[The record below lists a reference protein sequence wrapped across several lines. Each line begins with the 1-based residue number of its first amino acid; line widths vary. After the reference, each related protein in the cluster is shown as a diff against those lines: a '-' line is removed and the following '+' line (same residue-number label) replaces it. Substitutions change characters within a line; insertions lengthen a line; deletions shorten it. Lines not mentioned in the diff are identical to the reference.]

1 MAVTYFGDG
10 ASSQGDVHE
19 AMNFAA
25 VMKAPVVFF
34 IQNNGWAISVP
45 TERQV
50 AGGSVA
56 ARAAGYGIPSL
67 QIDGDDVAAVD
78 EATRRAFA
86 HARAGNGPVVIEA
99 MTYRRG
105 PHSTSDDPGRYRS
118 LDEERDGAGID
129 PLDRLRQRL
138 LADGIAD
145 EAFFAEALAAA
156 KAEEEQ
162 IRTGIQA
169 LGSRPGTEMFRLR
182 SSRKPPLPCRPRPPT
197 GARSPNMSNSMLESD
212 AVAESPASTTV
223 MSMQQALNRAL
234 DEVLADN
241 PRTLIFGEDCGRLG
255 GVFRITDGL
264 QAKHGPQRVFDTPLA
279 ETGILGMSVGLAMA
293 GFHPIPEVQFD
304 GFTFYP
310 AINQIV
316 CQIARMNYRSRG
328 TMPMPITLRVPS
340 FGGIRAPEH
349 HGESLEALFA
359 HVPGPEGGL
368 GPDPVIFM
376 EPKSRYWQK
385 GEVDLAHADA
395 AGGTPEGAKV
405 MREGRH
411 LTLVAWGAMVSRCL
425 QVAELAA
432 EDGIDVEV
440 LDLRWLKPIDA
451 GALAASVRK
460 TRRAVVVHEA
470 PLTSG
475 LGAEVAQLIT
485 QSCFD
490 TLRAPVER
498 VTGFDVPYPS
508 GDLEDEYIPNIDRI
522 LFGIQ
527 RVLEYKRG

>member
-1 MAVTYFGDG
+1 M
-10 ASSQGDVHE
+10 SS
-19 AMNFAA
+19 
-25 VMKAPVVFF
+25 
-34 IQNNGWAISVP
+34 P
-45 TERQV
+45 T
-50 AGGSVA
+50 
-56 ARAAGYGIPSL
+56 
-67 QIDGDDVAAVD
+67 
-78 EATRRAFA
+78 
-86 HARAGNGPVVIEA
+86 
-99 MTYRRG
+99 
-105 PHSTSDDPGRYRS
+105 
-118 LDEERDGAGID
+118 
-129 PLDRLRQRL
+129 
-138 LADGIAD
+138 
-145 EAFFAEALAAA
+145 
-156 KAEEEQ
+156 
-162 IRTGIQA
+162 
-169 LGSRPGTEMFRLR
+169 
-182 SSRKPPLPCRPRPPT
+182 
-197 GARSPNMSNSMLESD
+197 LESGT
-212 AVAESPASTTV
+212 AATETATV
-223 MSMQQALNRAL
+223 TMSMQQALNRAL

-241 PRTLIFGEDCGRLG
+241 PKAVIFGEDCGRLG

-264 QAKHGPQRVFDTPLA
+264 QAKHGAQRVFDTPLA
-279 ETGILGMSVGLAMA
+279 ESGILGMSVGLAMA

-304 GFTFYP
+304 GFAYP

-328 TMPMPITLRVPS
+328 TLPMPITLRVPS

-359 HVPGPEGGL
+359 HVPGLKVVSPSNPHEAYHL
-368 GPDPVIFM
+368 LKHAATRPDPVIFM

-385 GEVDLAHADA
+385 GDVDTANP
-395 AGGTPEGAKV
+395 GSPEGAKV

-411 LTLVAWGAMVSRCL
+411 LTLVAWGAMVARCL
-425 QVAELAA
+425 RVAELAA
-432 EDGIDVEV
+432 EDGIEIEV

-451 GALAASVRK
+451 AALAASVGK

-485 QSCFD
+485 QACFD
-490 TLRAPVER
+490 TLKAPVER

>member
-1 MAVTYFGDG
+1 
-10 ASSQGDVHE
+10 
-19 AMNFAA
+19 
-25 VMKAPVVFF
+25 
-34 IQNNGWAISVP
+34 
-45 TERQV
+45 
-50 AGGSVA
+50 
-56 ARAAGYGIPSL
+56 
-67 QIDGDDVAAVD
+67 
-78 EATRRAFA
+78 
-86 HARAGNGPVVIEA
+86 
-99 MTYRRG
+99 
-105 PHSTSDDPGRYRS
+105 
-118 LDEERDGAGID
+118 
-129 PLDRLRQRL
+129 
-138 LADGIAD
+138 
-145 EAFFAEALAAA
+145 
-156 KAEEEQ
+156 
-162 IRTGIQA
+162 
-169 LGSRPGTEMFRLR
+169 
-182 SSRKPPLPCRPRPPT
+182 
-197 GARSPNMSNSMLESD
+197 MSNSILEGENATGD
-212 AVAESPASTTV
+212 DIADDTAENTASPASTTV

-241 PRTLIFGEDCGRLG
+241 PKAVIFGEDCGRLG

-264 QAKHGPQRVFDTPLA
+264 QAKHGAQRVFDTPLA
-279 ETGILGMSVGLAMA
+279 ESGILGMSVGLAMA

-304 GFTFYP
+304 GFAYP

-359 HVPGPEGGL
+359 HVPGLKVVSPSNPHEAYHL
-368 GPDPVIFM
+368 LKYAATRPDPVIFM

-385 GEVDLAHADA
+385 GEVATRD
-395 AGGTPEGAKV
+395 GGSPTGAKV

-432 EDGIDVEV
+432 EDGIDIEV

-451 GALAASVRK
+451 EALAASVRK

-490 TLRAPVER
+490 TLKAPVER

>member
-1 MAVTYFGDG
+1 
-10 ASSQGDVHE
+10 
-19 AMNFAA
+19 
-25 VMKAPVVFF
+25 
-34 IQNNGWAISVP
+34 
-45 TERQV
+45 
-50 AGGSVA
+50 
-56 ARAAGYGIPSL
+56 
-67 QIDGDDVAAVD
+67 
-78 EATRRAFA
+78 
-86 HARAGNGPVVIEA
+86 
-99 MTYRRG
+99 
-105 PHSTSDDPGRYRS
+105 
-118 LDEERDGAGID
+118 
-129 PLDRLRQRL
+129 
-138 LADGIAD
+138 
-145 EAFFAEALAAA
+145 
-156 KAEEEQ
+156 
-162 IRTGIQA
+162 
-169 LGSRPGTEMFRLR
+169 
-182 SSRKPPLPCRPRPPT
+182 
-197 GARSPNMSNSMLESD
+197 MSNSILESS
-212 AVAESPASTTV
+212 AAASMSAGTPATSTV

-234 DEVLADN
+234 DEVLAEN
-241 PRTLIFGEDCGRLG
+241 PKTLIFGEDCGRLG

-264 QAKHGPQRVFDTPLA
+264 QAKHGVQRVFDTPLA
-279 ETGILGMSVGLAMA
+279 ESGILGMSVGLAMA

-304 GFTFYP
+304 GFAYP

-359 HVPGPEGGL
+359 HVPGLKVVSPSNPHEAYHL
-368 GPDPVIFM
+368 LKHAATRPDPVIFM

-385 GEVDLAHADA
+385 GEVDVSNA
-395 AGGTPEGAKV
+395 GTPEGAKV

-411 LTLVAWGAMVSRCL
+411 LTLVAWGAMVTRCL
-425 QVAELAA
+425 QVAKLAA
-432 EDGIDVEV
+432 EDGIDIEV

-451 GALAASVRK
+451 EALASSVRK

-490 TLRAPVER
+490 TLKAPVER